1 VNIEE
6 KSKQKKKRN
15 DLPDRFQSIAEA
27 GAFWNSH
34 DSTEYEDLIEEVEFD
49 VDIKHRVYLVPVAAG
64 IIEQIRQ
71 KAESQGVST
80 ETLVNLLLQE
90 HVG

>member
-1 VNIEE
+1 MEKE
-6 KSKQKKKRN
+6 KSKPKKRRN

-27 GAFWNSH
+27 GAFWDSH
-34 DSTEYEDLIEEVEFD
+34 DSNEYEDLMEEVEFT
-49 VDIKHRVYLVPVAAG
+49 VDITHRAYLVPVAAG
-64 IIEQIRQ
+64 IIEQLRQ

>member
-1 VNIEE
+1 M
-6 KSKQKKKRN
+6 
-15 DLPDRFQSIAEA
+15 
-27 GAFWNSH
+27 
-34 DSTEYEDLIEEVEFD
+34 EEVEFT
-49 VDIKHRVYLVPVAAG
+49 VDITHRAYLVPVAAG
-64 IIEQIRQ
+64 IIEQLRQ